1 MKQIR
6 NHSRPTPIRR
16 GAAMVFALMA
26 LLVASMMI
34 AALLRTTAMSHRQL
48 KRDEFRLQANL
59 LADAGCDRAMIL
71 LKIKPD
77 FTTEEWIVPAEQL
90 SSDRTATVRL
100 SVVTDTIQPAHRM
113 VSVIAEYPTGH
124 PDLVR
129 VTRSRPVP

>member
-1 MKQIR
+1 MKTTF
-6 NHSRPTPIRR
+6 NHVRTKPTRR

-26 LLVASMMI
+26 ILVASMLI

-48 KRDEFRLQANL
+48 KRDEYRLQANL
-59 LADAGCDRAMIL
+59 LADAGCDRALVL

-77 FTTEEWIVPAEQL
+77 FTTEEWKVPAEQL
-90 SSDRTATVRL
+90 SPDRTATVRL
-100 SVVTDTIQPAHRM
+100 SVTHDTTQPERRM

>member
-1 MKQIR
+1 MRTTHKHVR
-6 NHSRPTPIRR
+6 TKPSRR

-26 LLVASMMI
+26 ILVASMLI

-48 KRDEFRLQANL
+48 KRDEYRLQANL
-59 LADAGCDRAMIL
+59 LADAGCDRALVL

-77 FTTEEWIVPAEQL
+77 FTTEEWKVPAEQL
-90 SSDRTATVRL
+90 SPDRTATVRL
-100 SVVTDTIQPAHRM
+100 SVTNDTTQPERRM

>member
-1 MKQIR
+1 MKKTLT
-6 NHSRPTPIRR
+6 HLRPTTTRR

-48 KRDEFRLQANL
+48 KRDEYRLQASL
-59 LADAGCDRAMIL
+59 LADAGCDRALML

-77 FTTEEWIVPAEQL
+77 FTTEEWKVSAEQL
-90 SSDRTATVRL
+90 SPERTASVRL
-100 SVVTDTIQPAHRM
+100 SVTSDTAQPTRRI
-113 VSVIAEYPTGH
+113 VSAIAEYPSGK

>member
-1 MKQIR
+1 
-6 NHSRPTPIRR
+6 
-16 GAAMVFALMA
+16 MVFALMA
-26 LLVASMMI
+26 ILVASMLI

-48 KRDEFRLQANL
+48 KRDEYRLQANL
-59 LADAGCDRAMIL
+59 LADAGCDRALVL

-77 FTTEEWIVPAEQL
+77 FSTEEWKVPAELL
-90 SSDRTATVRL
+90 SPDRTATVRL
-100 SVVTDTIQPAHRM
+100 SVTNDTTQPERRM